1 MLAAERAGFRVLAAA
16 RREPEGASEP
26 ASRRR
31 KRKQEV
37 GSTCVCVRAR
47 ERALA
52 PLADPYDLLGP
63 GNGGWRE
70 PVCRRGV
77 GGSPVRASSGAP
89 GYVPGC
95 RGRESALWRLLIGS
109 PLQLSAGREGGSW
122 QWRGHWE
129 PRTLPPPRGVVLGE
143 MPGILQKTAL
153 PLLPK
158 VPVRKRN
165 LQRVKRLEEAREN
178 VHLLH
183 LLKRPERLLN

>member
-1 MLAAERAGFRVLAAA
+1 MLAAEPAGFRVLAAA

-37 GSTCVCVRAR
+37 CVCVRAR

-52 PLADPYDLLGP
+52 PLADPYDMLGP
-63 GNGGWRE
+63 GNGEWRE

-77 GGSPVRASSGAP
+77 GGSPVRASSGSP

-122 QWRGHWE
+122 QSREGIGSPE
-129 PRTLPPPRGVVLGE
+129 LCLPGGGGVVLGE

-158 VPVRKRN
+158 VPIRERN
-165 LQRVKRLEEAREN
+165 LQQVKRLEEAREN
-178 VHLLH
+178 VHLLR
-183 LLKRPERLLN
+183 RPERLLN